1 MFRAIIGSRREYG
14 EDAVEGFGDFANIDV
29 DKLLSGAQ
37 ERMSRVQEMQDR
49 LADLVGQAEA
59 AEGRIKATYTM
70 AGGLTGLDIDPRAL
84 RMGSKDLAD
93 AIRSTVQEA
102 AQDLQRQIG
111 EVMGGVF
118 GEKDNP
124 MNLLGDRDAAVAKAK
139 EAQAAYDR
147 TMQDVMGELDAVRKR
162 LGL

>member
-1 MFRAIIGSRREYG
+1 
-14 EDAVEGFGDFANIDV
+14 VEGFGAFANIDV
-29 DKLLSGAQ
+29 DKLLNGAQ
-37 ERMSRVQEMQDR
+37 ERISRVQEMQER
-49 LADLVGQAEA
+49 LADLAGQAEA

-70 AGGLTGLDIDPRAL
+70 AGGLTGLEIDPRAL

-93 AIRSTVQEA
+93 TVRSTVQEA
-102 AQDLQRQIG
+102 AQDLQRQIA
-111 EVMGGVF
+111 EAMSDVF

-124 MNLLGDRDAAVAKAK
+124 MNLVGDQNAAVAKAK